1 MDDYIDEIN
10 QYKLDGLNARIL
22 SGEDV
27 ADRRGIEEANEKYNL
42 ISMLY
47 SGTFLKIFPHRQL
60 GAHTLDWYAQNDLL
74 PKEMNEGEWLFIR
87 KSFGYLQEMIV
98 KKDFNGVSALLDKMK
113 MYQRKMAGDTL
124 PSDMAFRAEKLYNTC
139 DYTKP
144 LAMGCL
150 VIGVLAFLFYCQTLG
165 HQRPIDR
172 RWTLGLNVLLIIPF
186 LYLTLTIA
194 LRGYIG
200 NHLPLSNGYETMQ
213 FMAWVTLI
221 LSFYLQK
228 RFILILPFGF
238 LLCGLALLVS
248 MLGEAN
254 PQITKLM
261 PVLASPLLSIHV
273 VVIMVAYSLLA
284 FVMLNG
290 VAAFILRFTHK
301 EYRESVECLQ
311 LISRI
316 ILYPAVFLLAI
327 GIFVGA
333 VWANVSWGRYW
344 GWDPK
349 EVWALITMLV
359 YALALHPA
367 SLHYFRRPLFF
378 HLFSIVAFLTVL
390 ITYFGV
396 NFLLGG
402 MHSYAG

>member
-1 MDDYIDEIN
+1 M
-10 QYKLDGLNARIL
+10 
-22 SGEDV
+22 
-27 ADRRGIEEANEKYNL
+27 
-42 ISMLY
+42 
-47 SGTFLKIFPHRQL
+47 
-60 GAHTLDWYAQNDLL
+60 
-74 PKEMNEGEWLFIR
+74 
-87 KSFGYLQEMIV
+87 
-98 KKDFNGVSALLDKMK
+98 
-113 MYQRKMAGDTL
+113 
-124 PSDMAFRAEKLYNTC
+124 
-139 DYTKP
+139 
-144 LAMGCL
+144 
-150 VIGVLAFLFYCQTLG
+150 
-165 HQRPIDR
+165 
-172 RWTLGLNVLLIIPF
+172 NVLLIIPF